1 MSTAAVFL
9 DDLIALLMVN
19 KVIKNYQDQ
28 RNEVKKNVWLIPHFT
43 IFLSRLIIS
52 QLQRM

>member
-1 MSTAAVFL
+1 MLNKMSTAAVFL

-28 RNEVKKNVWLIPHFT
+28 RNEVKKMFGSFP
-43 IFLSRLIIS
+43 IS
-52 QLQRM
+52 LFFCQD